1 MTSVRTEQSWFVQQ
15 MIRATTDMWRKGWD
29 ERNGGNV
36 SLRLLAED
44 IEPYQAQWTVPR
56 RWNLTQPVEGLDGEY
71 FLVTGTGAYFR
82 NVEGE
87 PEENLGIIRVLA
99 GGNAVEILWGFG
111 EKGGPTSE
119 LPAHLKSH
127 YSCQK
132 PGKPLRRVIM
142 HCHATNVI
150 ALSYV
155 LELTTANI
163 TRALWEG
170 STECLVVFPDGVG
183 IMDWMVPGTDSIG
196 DATAVLLAQHPMAVW
211 PFHGVFATGHD
222 LGEAFGLI
230 ETAEKAGELL
240 VKILSMGGPRQT
252 ISTENLVDLARRFGV
267 KPLASAMALNGWRLA
282 EKPAER
288 QAAEKPRLGAVGVLQ
303 R

>member
-1 MTSVRTEQSWFVQQ
+1 MDSLRTDQSWFVSE
-15 MIRATTDMWRKGWD
+15 MVRVTTDMWRKGWD

-36 SLRLLAED
+36 SLRLLPSD
-44 IEPYQAQWTVPR
+44 IEPYIASWTKTRIWP
-56 RWNLTQPVEGLDGEY
+56 LTLPVSGLDGEY

-82 NVEGE
+82 NVERE
-87 PEENLGIIRVLA
+87 PEENLGVIRVLP
-99 GGNAVEILWGFG
+99 GGGAVEIMWGFG

-119 LPAHLKSH
+119 MPAHLSSH
-127 YSCQK
+127 FACQK
-132 PGKPLRRVIM
+132 PNSRLKRVIM
-142 HCHATNVI
+142 HCHATHVI

-155 LELTTANI
+155 LELTSANI
-163 TRALWEG
+163 TRALWEA
-170 STECLVVFPDGVG
+170 STECLVVFPDGIG

-196 DATAVLLAQHPMAVW
+196 DATAALLAHHPMAVW

-240 VKILSMGGPRQT
+240 VKVISMGGPRQT
-252 ISTENLVDLARRFGV
+252 ISTANLVDLARRFGV
-267 KPLASAMALNGWRLA
+267 KPLPAAMTLNGWRMA
-282 EKPAER
+282 EKAGL
-288 QAAEKPRLGAVGVLQ
+288 EKPVARLEPALVGAAM